1 MVFLRDLQKYAQLA
15 ELSERFACPWLE
27 YDEAVAAPMLLLLRL
42 DLEKL
47 KEELWFPRLVENN
60 RALVVACEPSPA
72 LAQHIKNVLGVA
84 EVDFFVTLPG
94 DLIRI
99 IENNQDINPNFPPSA
114 GRTPLAK
121 VRTYLAG
128 RRSLLAHFRTL
139 LAKSRTG
146 LAFIRTGI
154 SFITIGLLFVRIFGA
169 DYLLLLEVPLVVVG
183 CVMSSDGFRWYLAA
197 RSADDRPALWGGTHA
212 TSAFTVLE
220 VRQELTIPE
229 FSRSGEVAGA
239 AELRQEWMSLSPV
252 MRRRYLA
259 SDRTD
264 LAEERT
270 LLACYRTRM
279 AKTRTGLAFVRTGIA
294 FVGLGFGLVRHYH
307 ASAWLPLDIILIAIG
322 VLMVSEGFLSYSSG
336 RQAGEAGYAA
346 ARREGDNASIWDFS
360 FPHSHTVASPM
371 RHSLPLPVRGSHAPG
386 IWATTGLA
394 LERTVLAERRNVMA
408 RLRTVMARARTGL
421 SFIRTGFS
429 ILMIGV
435 AFVLYFH
442 DGGLGWG
449 LFEAGMIVGGLG
461 LIGDGIYW
469 SFPAEQYRR
478 QFPYCR
484 GDMEIGIPDYG
495 KSVRSWQKAVFS
507 NDGS

>member
-1 MVFLRDLQKYAQLA
+1 MVFLRDLQKHAQLA
-15 ELSERFACPWLE
+15 ELSERFGCPWIE
-27 YDEAVAAPMLLLLRL
+27 YDEKIAAPMLLLVRL

-47 KEELWFPRLVENN
+47 KKELWFPRLVENR
-60 RALVVACEPSPA
+60 RAIVIASSPSQE
-72 LAQHIKNVLGVA
+72 LAQHIRSVLDVD
-84 EVDFFVTLPG
+84 EVDFFVTLSR
-94 DLIRI
+94 DLVRI
-99 IENNQDINPNFPPSA
+99 IENNQDLNPAFPAAA

-128 RRSLLAHFRTL
+128 RRSLLAHYRTL

-154 SFITIGLLFVRIFGA
+154 SFITIGLLFVRIFGTG
-169 DYLLLLEVPLVVVG
+169 YLLLLEVPLVVVG
-183 CVMSSDGFRWYLAA
+183 CVMSSDGFKWYLAA

-212 TSAFTVLE
+212 TTTPTVLE
-220 VRQELTIPE
+220 VRQSHTVPE
-229 FSRSGEVAGA
+229 FSRSEEIDGA
-239 AELRQEWMSLSPV
+239 INLRQKWMGLTPV
-252 MRRRYLA
+252 MRRRFLA
-259 SDRTD
+259 NDRTD

-307 ASAWLPLDIILIAIG
+307 ASAWLPLDITLIVIG
-322 VLMVSEGFLSYSSG
+322 VLMVREGFLSYSSG
-336 RQAGEAGYAA
+336 RQAGVAGYAVA
-346 ARREGDNASIWDFS
+346 KKEGGDATIWDFS
-360 FPHSHTVASPM
+360 FPHSHTVVSPM

-421 SFIRTGFS
+421 AFIRTGFS

-435 AFVLYFH
+435 AFVLYFR
-442 DGGLGWG
+442 GGSLGWG
-449 LFEAGMIVGGLG
+449 LFETVMVVGGLA

-469 SFPAEQYRR
+469 SFPAERYRR
-478 QFPYCR
+478 QFPYCL
-484 GDMEIGIPDYG
+484 GDMEIGVPDYG
-495 KSVRSWQKAVFS
+495 KPVRSWQKAVFS